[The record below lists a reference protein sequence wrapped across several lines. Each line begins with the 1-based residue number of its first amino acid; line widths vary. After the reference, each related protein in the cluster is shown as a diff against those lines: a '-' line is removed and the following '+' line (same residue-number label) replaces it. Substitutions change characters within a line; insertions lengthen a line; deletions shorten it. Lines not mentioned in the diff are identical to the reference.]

1 VEERLLLS
9 IKNIRVHYGALEAVR
24 DVSMEIPETSITSLL
39 GANGSGKSTI
49 LKAISGLKDLISG
62 EIWFD
67 GQRIDVVRA
76 HKIAKLGIAHIPE
89 GKQLFPYMSVIDNL
103 SVGAYSRD
111 NKKEIERDIEDVF
124 EQFSILKGKR
134 NKHARLLSGG
144 EQETLAIARGLMLK
158 PKLLLMDEPLQ
169 GLAPLVQQDIAGII
183 LDLNKR
189 GLTVLMVEHN
199 VHMALE
205 VSHDVYVLDLGKI
218 VLHGAPQELTKTE
231 YVQKIYLAG

>member
-1 VEERLLLS
+1 VEEQLLLS

-49 LKAISGLKDLISG
+49 LKAISGLKKPVSG
-62 EIWFD
+62 EIRFD
-67 GQRIDVVRA
+67 GQRIDVIPA

-89 GKQLFPYMSVIDNL
+89 GKQLFPYMPVIDNL
-103 SVGAYSRD
+103 RVGAYSRD
-111 NKKEIERDIEDVF
+111 NKNEVDRDIEEAF
-124 EQFSILKGKR
+124 EHFPILKERK
-134 NKHARLLSGG
+134 NKQARLLSGG

-169 GLAPLVQQDIAGII
+169 GLAPLVQQDIASVI

-205 VSHDVYVLDLGKI
+205 VSHDVYILDLGKI
-218 VLHGAPQELTKTE
+218 ILHGAPQELTKTE